1 MSFWTGFTTG
11 LASSVDR
18 GLQNAIKKRDE
29 ELSEAKRFWMAR
41 QADKA
46 EKKEEYDARAVKAL
60 ERVIGEAGN
69 DTALGLAIYNSVGD
83 LDQVEDLL
91 SDIAATKKA
100 GEQVNLLNMV
110 TLPQGFADQQTQ
122 DVTMEQARASVKK
135 QMKGITREDISVN
148 TGGLFGTSDAAIDK
162 IVNQVN
168 KRYEPDEPTAI
179 EAGVFEGVTID
190 RSGLLPAKEY
200 QLKQQQAEQ
209 SLRTSLDDDF
219 DDISKK
225 LIDIDITTPEGQAE
239 AAELGARQEA
249 IAQALIKKRDATEKA
264 GGSITIPTMNTL
276 YEGGRTSYLA
286 KSGIIEG
293 ANAAYRDPDTGIYVP
308 EATNPGLYNDLK
320 VKAENEY
327 NDMFIDTHS
336 GTTSGDNFI
345 QAETYGIKA
354 RMKEREAASGA
365 AATDA
370 PDAAAAAAAASDA
383 AAAAAKKAQ
392 DAGFSSAA
400 DVVNNPAGYIDFIR
414 QNNSAVTNDE
424 LRGALN
430 RAGVP
435 DNQIDAIL
443 APAAASTPSP
453 QPDPSSATA
462 DPPMPLTKLTPGSN
476 AYNEWLAT
484 YGDTHNPDG
493 TRK

>member
-60 ERVIGEAGN
+60 EKVIGEAGN

-100 GEQVNLLNMV
+100 GEKVNLLNMV

-122 DVTMEQARASVKK
+122 DITMEQAQASVKK

-162 IVNQVN
+162 IVDQVN

-179 EAGVFEGVTID
+179 GAGVFEGLTID

-209 SLRTSLDDDF
+209 SLRTSLEDDF
-219 DDISKK
+219 DNISKQ
-225 LIDIDITTPEGQAE
+225 LIDIDITTPEGQAK
-239 AAELGARQEA
+239 AAELGTKQEA
-249 IAQALIKKRDATEKA
+249 IAQAIIKKRDATEKA
-264 GGSITIPTMNTL
+264 GGSITVPTMNSL
-276 YEGGRTSYLA
+276 YKGGRTSYLA

-293 ANAAYRDPDTGIYVP
+293 ANAAYRDPETGIYVP

-354 RMKEREAASGA
+354 RIAERKA
-365 AATDA
+365 AAGDDATDP
-370 PDAAAAAAAASDA
+370 PDAAAAAAASDA

-400 DVVNNPAGYIDFIR
+400 DVVNNPAGYVDFIR

-424 LRGALN
+424 LRSALN

-435 DNQIDAIL
+435 DNQVDAIL
-443 APAAASTPSP
+443 APAAAASTPTA
-453 QPDPSSATA
+453 QPDPPAASSPTVSRR
-462 DPPMPLTKLTPGSN
+462 TG
-476 AYNEWLAT
+476 
-484 YGDTHNPDG
+484 
-493 TRK
+493 RK

>member
-60 ERVIGEAGN
+60 KRVIGEAGD
-69 DTALGLAIYNSVGD
+69 DTSLGLAIYNSVGD

-91 SDIAATKKA
+91 SDIAATRKA
-100 GEQVNLLNMV
+100 GEKVNLLNMV

-122 DVTMEQARASVKK
+122 DVTMEQATASVKK
-135 QMKGITREDISVN
+135 QMKGITREDLAVN
-148 TGGLFGTSDAAIDK
+148 TDGLFFTSDERLDD

-168 KRYEPDEPTAI
+168 KRYQPDEPTTI
-179 EAGVFEGVTID
+179 GAGVFEGLTID

-209 SLRTSLDDDF
+209 SLRTSLEDDF
-219 DDISKK
+219 DDISKQ
-225 LIDIDITTPEGQAE
+225 LIDIDITTPEGQAK
-239 AAELGARQEA
+239 AAELGTRQEA
-249 IAQALIKKRDATEKA
+249 IAQAIIKKRDATEKA
-264 GGSITIPTMNTL
+264 GGSISVPTMNSL
-276 YEGGRTSYLA
+276 YKGGRTSYLA

-293 ANAAYRDPDTGIYVP
+293 ANAAYRDPETGIYVP

-327 NDMFIDTHS
+327 IDMFIDTHS

-345 QAETYGIKA
+345 DAEIYGIKA
-354 RMKEREAASGA
+354 RIAERKAAAGA

-370 PDAAAAAAAASDA
+370 PDAAAAADAASDA
-383 AAAAAKKAQ
+383 A
-392 DAGFSSAA
+392 S
-400 DVVNNPAGYIDFIR
+400 DVEKTEVVTSTQIQEKYPNPSDLINSPAGAFAK
-414 QNNSAVTNDE
+414 NKNDLMTLLTAAYPLMNRSDLE
-424 LRGALN
+424 AL
-430 RAGVP
+430 A
-435 DNQIDAIL
+435 DAKFPTQTQTGTET
-443 APAAASTPSP
+443 PAI
-453 QPDPSSATA
+453 
-462 DPPMPLTKLTPGSN
+462 
-476 AYNEWLAT
+476 
-484 YGDTHNPDG
+484 
-493 TRK
+493 TRRTGRK

>member
-46 EKKEEYDARAVKAL
+46 ERKEEYDARAVKAL

-100 GEQVNLLNMV
+100 GEKVNLLNMV

-135 QMKGITREDISVN
+135 QMKGITREDIAVN
-148 TGGLFGTSDAAIDK
+148 TDGLFFTSDERLDD

-168 KRYEPDEPTAI
+168 KRYQPDEPIGI
-179 EAGVFEGVTID
+179 EAGVFEGLTID

-209 SLRTSLDDDF
+209 SLRTSLEDDYDLLAK
-219 DDISKK
+219 DAINLIGDNTPEAQEKLAEINAKLSAIGTAMQEKLNRTGAGKK
-225 LIDIDITTPEGQAE
+225 TGASLLNTMYKGGREIALASAGITTGPNATFTMLVDLPDGGKQKQVVAKEAKPAEYNAAFNKAVDAYDNTWLDKHGDTASGQAFLE
-239 AAELGARQEA
+239 
-249 IAQALIKKRDATEKA
+249 I
-264 GGSITIPTMNTL
+264 
-276 YEGGRTSYLA
+276 
-286 KSGIIEG
+286 
-293 ANAAYRDPDTGIYVP
+293 
-308 EATNPGLYNDLK
+308 
-320 VKAENEY
+320 
-327 NDMFIDTHS
+327 
-336 GTTSGDNFI
+336 
-345 QAETYGIKA
+345 ETYGLSAKQKS
-354 RMKEREAASGA
+354 RKSNTDASATAA
-365 AATDA
+365 AATDP

-400 DVVNNPAGYIDFIR
+400 DVVNNPAGYVDFIR

-424 LRGALN
+424 LRSALN

-435 DNQIDAIL
+435 DNQVDAIL
-443 APAAASTPSP
+443 APAAASTPTA
-453 QPDPSSATA
+453 QPDPPAASSPTVSRR
-462 DPPMPLTKLTPGSN
+462 TG
-476 AYNEWLAT
+476 
-484 YGDTHNPDG
+484 
-493 TRK
+493 RK